1 MVERNAQRG
10 VLLLAGNGHV
20 RTDVGAPRWL
30 SAATRARSEAV
41 GVLEDGDP
49 TTAFDR
55 LVFTPAQPRPDP
67 CDAFRAAVKP

>member
-55 LVFTPAQPRPDP
+55 LAFTPAQPRPDP